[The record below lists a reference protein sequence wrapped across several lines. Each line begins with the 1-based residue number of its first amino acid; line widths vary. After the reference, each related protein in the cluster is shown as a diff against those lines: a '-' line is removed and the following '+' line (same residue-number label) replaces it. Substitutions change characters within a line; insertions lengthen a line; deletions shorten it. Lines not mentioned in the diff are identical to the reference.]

1 MNQDYSYICFSTDK
15 KIGLE
20 HKEKMLNI
28 DWRYPQILESNYHN
42 VTIFL
47 T

>member
-1 MNQDYSYICFSTDK
+1 MNMLSTDK

-20 HKEKMLNI
+20 AQGKMGNM

-47 T
+47 A